1 MVTRIYSLQ
10 QPTRNPATYRQVA
23 RHIMIKVKK
32 YEVQTVE
39 HFDPDG
45 NSLGFLNEYE
55 NADLRCQI
63 AEEKASGYY
72 LMFNG
77 LKIPIEPD
85 GKIINRETG
94 LYDTNER
101 LDEDGQRLK
110 NIILFNVPATDKEIE
125 DSAPV
130 ALVIFAVMVIAG
142 VIAGAIWWIAS

>member
-1 MVTRIYSLQ
+1 
-10 QPTRNPATYRQVA
+10 
-23 RHIMIKVKK
+23 MIKVKK
-32 YEVQTVE
+32 YEVQTAE

-101 LDEDGQRLK
+101 LLTR
-110 NIILFNVPATDKEIE
+110 
-125 DSAPV
+125 
-130 ALVIFAVMVIAG
+130 
-142 VIAGAIWWIAS
+142 